1 MPWTIAHHAP
11 PSMGFSRQEYWSGV
25 PFPSPT
31 LPFNQFFFFS
41 LTHPYRSHEWKKHG
55 TCAAQLDALNSQ
67 RKYFGKSLDL
77 YKALALT
84 RWETQACNLASC
96 TPLSQVTAHPH
107 PRPGDE
113 RGCELPGAASLTR
126 VPRSREP
133 GRGVMLRNTHLLP
146 RAFPDPWGP
155 DCMER
160 TQRFKG
166 LITQV
171 LGEVA
176 CTGDPW
182 APPSREE
189 GIPCSPAQTSRSW
202 LTSSVSPADSAAQ
215 VLLNPAVRGE
225 YVVILKFLRSNI

>member
-215 VLLNPAVRGE
+215 V
-225 YVVILKFLRSNI
+225 